1 MIYSVQMKT
10 AIIVHGMPSKEE
22 YLNPH
27 REDSQSN
34 SHWFPWIQQQLILHG
49 VLAQVLE
56 FPKPYE
62 PVYEDWKS
70 VFERFDVDTD
80 TMLIG
85 HSCGA
90 GFLTRWLSENKV
102 TVGKVALVAPWLDP
116 GNELSTG
123 FFDFEIDTEIPE
135 RTGGMNI
142 FISRDDEP
150 VIQASVEMLKN
161 KWPEVK
167 VSEFEGK
174 GHFTLGDMGT
184 REFPELKEFLVD

>member
-1 MIYSVQMKT
+1 
-10 AIIVHGMPSKEE
+10 MPSKEE
-22 YLNPH
+22 YLNPR

-34 SHWFPWIQQQLILHG
+34 SHWFPWIQQQLILNG

-70 VFERFDVDTD
+70 VFERFDVDKD

-102 TVGKVALVAPWLDP
+102 TVGKVALIAPWLDP
-116 GNELSTG
+116 GHELSTG

-150 VIQASVEMLKN
+150 VIQASVGTLKN